1 MKASKYGW
9 RGMVKTET
17 VLPEDES
24 EETEEAKKEINKKE
38 RAKAQKAVKIIV
50 GVDEKVYEKKKRLAG
65 FAGMVYKEAEELT
78 GELHGERQLE
88 PEEEKIRLNRIG
100 RYAASTNHILN
111 QIEDC
116 FRIMKSHLGFRPV
129 RVWNS
134 GHIRGHIGVCVLS
147 LLVLRLL
154 QHAVHKE
161 GTKLSIDM
169 LIRSL
174 QDAKAAVLKSDQ
186 QLLLLKLKSFENL
199 RRNWRSVSNEELV
212 QKIKEG
218 EIKCRKY

>member
-1 MKASKYGW
+1 MFTFSEKRKKRDEAILEAWRKVIEEKAAEREELKASKYGW

-17 VLPEDES
+17 VLPEEQA
-24 EETEEAKKEINKKE
+24 EETEEAKKEINKKA
-38 RAKAQKAVKIIV
+38 RVKAKKVVKIIV

-65 FAGMVYKEAEELT
+65 FAGMVYKEASELA
-78 GELHGERQLE
+78 GEPHGERQLE

-100 RYAASTNHILN
+100 RYVASTYHILN

-116 FRIMKSHLGFRPV
+116 FRIMKSHLGFIPV

-134 GHIRGHIGVCVLS
+134 DHIRGHIGVCVLS

-154 QHAVHKE
+154 QHTVHKE

-169 LIRSL
+169 LTVSYTHL
-174 QDAKAAVLKSDQ
+174 TLPT
-186 QLLLLKLKSFENL
+186 KLE
-199 RRNWRSVSNEELV
+199 V
-212 QKIKEG
+212 
-218 EIKCRKY
+218 